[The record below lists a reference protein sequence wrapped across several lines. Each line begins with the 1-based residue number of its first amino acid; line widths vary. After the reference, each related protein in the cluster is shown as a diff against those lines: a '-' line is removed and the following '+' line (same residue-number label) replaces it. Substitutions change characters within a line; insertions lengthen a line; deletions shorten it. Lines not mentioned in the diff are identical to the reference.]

1 MNNYDLL
8 SVLRK
13 LFDNPNLNQ
22 RKLAYELDFSLGK
35 LNYILKALKKKGL
48 LKVKNFKA
56 NKRKLSYVY
65 LLTPS
70 GISLKTKYTINYMKK
85 LSKEYENLKKELKK
99 E

>member
-1 MNNYDLL
+1 MNNHDLL

-13 LFDNPNLNQ
+13 LFNNPNFNQ

-56 NKRKLSYVY
+56 NKKKLNYIY
-65 LLTPS
+65 LLTPN
-70 GISLKTKYTINYMKK
+70 GIAFKTKLRINYMKRM
-85 LSKEYENLKKELKK
+85 SKEYENLKKEIKK
-99 E
+99 

>member
-1 MNNYDLL
+1 MNNHDLL

-13 LFDNPNLNQ
+13 LFNNPNFNQ

-56 NKRKLSYVY
+56 NKKKLNYIY
-65 LLTPS
+65 LLTPN
-70 GISLKTKYTINYMKK
+70 GIAFKTKLTINYMKRM
-85 LSKEYENLKKELKK
+85 SKEYENLKKEIKK
-99 E
+99 